1 MSSDIRVLQIE
12 DSPDDAELMLRLLK
26 KAGFLVYSERI
37 ETAAEMR
44 RLLARQQWDVIVAD
58 YRLPNFDAPAALSV
72 LQETGKDIPFIVV
85 SGAIGEDVAV
95 EMMRSGAHDYLLK
108 DRLERLAPA
117 VEREIHAARIRRQHR
132 QAQEDR
138 SAAHSELAAISSNAP
153 VMLLVANA
161 ELRVEKLNNMAARLS
176 GRPVHELLGAPL
188 GEVIGCAGAAAGDS
202 VVCGSSQHCMGC
214 VIHKSVASAIQNA
227 VSYESIELWRPVAAT
242 GDQRQERCFLVSI
255 APLALGSARKALI
268 CAQDVTAHKQ
278 AEQALRETVDRLEL
292 ALVERAVLFQE
303 VHHRVK
309 NNLQI
314 IASLLSMQARAMPDP
329 DSAGKLMD
337 TEQRV
342 KAMALVHEQL
352 YGQKEISSVDLAAY
366 IRTLAPQLVS
376 TRPGDT
382 SIALRL
388 DLMPTSLSLEQS
400 IPCGLILTEFIT
412 NALKYA
418 YPEGNGEIV
427 VRLSSDPST
436 VELTVADKG
445 VGLPAGFDL
454 KNSTSLGLTIVQAL
468 ARQIGGSLEIGPPP
482 GCAFTVRIPRESEK
496 SARPAAQRAG
506 QPSSA
511 ERGQNPGRVAVW

>member
-1 MSSDIRVLQIE
+1 MSTDIRVLQVE

-44 RLLARQQWDVIVAD
+44 QLLARQQWDVIVAD

-117 VEREIHAARIRRQHR
+117 VEREIRAARIRRQHR

-153 VMLLVANA
+153 VMLLVVNTD
-161 ELRVEKLNNMAARLS
+161 LHVEKLNNMAARLS
-176 GRPVHELLGAPL
+176 GRPLHELIGAPL
-188 GEVIGCAGAAAGDS
+188 GEVIGCGDHDPAA
-202 VVCGSSQHCMGC
+202 CGSTQHCAEC
-214 VIHKSVASAIQNA
+214 VIHKSVTTAIQSA
-227 VSYESIELWRPVAAT
+227 VSFESIELWRPVTA
-242 GDQRQERCFLVSI
+242 GEQRQDRCFMVSI
-255 APLALGSARKALI
+255 APLALGTTRKALI

-278 AEQALRETVDRLEL
+278 AEQTLRETVDRLEMAVL
-292 ALVERAVLFQE
+292 EKAVLFQE

-314 IASLLSMQARAMPDP
+314 IASLLSMQARSMPDE
-329 DSAGKLMD
+329 DSAGKLKD

-342 KAMALVHEQL
+342 KAMAMVHEQL

-376 TRPGDT
+376 SHPKGT
-382 SIALRL
+382 SITLRL
-388 DLMPTSLSLEQS
+388 DLAQTSLSLERS
-400 IPCGLILTEFIT
+400 IPCGLILTELIT

-418 YPEGNGEIV
+418 YPEGSGEIV
-427 VRLSSDPST
+427 VRLLSDSST
-436 VELTVADKG
+436 VELTVSDSG
-445 VGLPAGFDL
+445 VGLPEGLDL
-454 KNSTSLGLTIVQAL
+454 KNSQTLGMNIVQAL
-468 ARQIGGSLEIGPPP
+468 AKQIGGSLEIGAGP
-482 GCAFTVRIPRESEK
+482 GCVFTVRIPRESEN
-496 SARPAAQRAG
+496 RPTAQQAG
-506 QPSSA
+506 QTSSTEQ
-511 ERGQNPGRVAVW
+511 ERKQSQVAVW

>member
-1 MSSDIRVLQIE
+1 MSTDIRVLQIE
-12 DSPDDAELMLRLLK
+12 DSPDDAELMLRMLK

-44 RLLARQQWDVIVAD
+44 QLLARQQWDVIVAD
-58 YRLPNFDAPAALSV
+58 YRLPNFDAPAALNV
-72 LQETGKDIPFIVV
+72 LQESGKDIPFIVV

-117 VEREIHAARIRRQHR
+117 VEREIQAARIRRQHR

-153 VMLLVANA
+153 VMLLVVNA

-176 GRPVHELLGAPL
+176 GRPLHELLGAPL
-188 GEVIGCAGAAAGDS
+188 GDVIGCAHGSDASAA
-202 VVCGSSQHCMGC
+202 CGSSKHCAEC
-214 VIHKSVASAIQNA
+214 AIHKSVASAIQDA
-227 VSYESIELWRPVAAT
+227 ISDESIELWRPAAS
-242 GDQRQERCFLVSI
+242 GDPRQDRCYMVSI
-255 APLALGSARKALI
+255 APLALGSNRKALI
-268 CAQDVTAHKQ
+268 CVQDVTAQKQ
-278 AEQALRETVDRLEL
+278 TERALRETVDRLEL

-314 IASLLSMQARAMPDP
+314 IASLLAMQARAMQDP
-329 DSAGKLMD
+329 DSAGKLRD

-342 KAMALVHEQL
+342 KAMAMVHEQL
-352 YGQKEISSVDLAAY
+352 YAQKEIGSVDLATY

-376 TRPGDT
+376 THPGDA
-382 SIALRL
+382 SITLRL
-388 DLMPTSLSLEQS
+388 DLMPTWLTLEQS

-418 YPEGNGEIV
+418 YPEGKGEIV
-427 VRLSSDPST
+427 VRLSSDSSA
-436 VELTVADKG
+436 VELAVSDTG
-445 VGLPAGFDL
+445 VGLPGDFDL
-454 KNSTSLGLTIVQAL
+454 KNSRSLGLTIVKAL
-468 ARQIGGSLEIGPPP
+468 TRQIGGSLEIGPPP
-482 GCAFTVRIPRESEK
+482 GCAFTVHIPRDSEK
-496 SARPAAQRAG
+496 SVRPAAQSAG
-506 QPSSA
+506 SASSTDR
-511 ERGQNPGRVAVW
+511 EQNLGRIAVW